1 MSRIRISS
9 SESAGSVFDT
19 ELFDS
24 SGRWLWSLVAV
35 SFVLDIGLT
44 YYGLDIGLREG
55 NPVARAFFEAFGV
68 VESMVLMKS
77 VVVGM
82 ALAAWV
88 SIPERYRPVI
98 PIGVALPWLV
108 ASAINISLILQV

>member
-1 MSRIRISS
+1 
-9 SESAGSVFDT
+9 VFDT
-19 ELFDS
+19 DLFEPS
-24 SGRWLWSLVAV
+24 ATLLWGLVAV

-44 YYGLDIGLREG
+44 YHGLEIGLKES
-55 NPVARAFFEAFGV
+55 NPIARSFFAVFGV
-68 VESMVLMKS
+68 IESMVLMKG

-82 ALAAWV
+82 ALVAWV
-88 SIPERYRPVI
+88 SVPDRYRPVI